1 MFLKKLNNAD
11 LWAKI
16 QKLRVL
22 IKLEKDFKQKSCWNC
37 NKELNIYDFMSD
49 NINFSPEYLLE
60 LWQSPILEY
69 HCCECFKYLK
79 IHELKKIER
88 ELSVRSC
95 LNCNK
100 ELDIY
105 GFSSYHNYL
114 KIDELSKIWLN
125 KDFKVFCSNLC
136 GRKYYKKKFEKA

>member
-100 ELDIY
+100 AV
-105 GFSSYHNYL
+105 SYTHLTLPTTPY
-114 KIDELSKIWLN
+114 
-125 KDFKVFCSNLC
+125 V
-136 GRKYYKKKFEKA
+136 